1 MTTAYTD
8 TGEVGSIGSGLIDA
22 IVSPCFRDET
32 GPINAFNPFNPVA
45 IKKARSAPRANCQ
58 VGSRCKIK
66 GGRGDFIGGKKS
78 QHFSIRGLWC
88 ENVLNLFMN
97 CSTDHHK
104 AVLQCNTHQMA
115 EFHGRQVIQMT
126 TPTNKLV

>member
-66 GGRGDFIGGKKS
+66 GGGPG
-78 QHFSIRGLWC
+78 WY
-88 ENVLNLFMN
+88 
-97 CSTDHHK
+97 
-104 AVLQCNTHQMA
+104 NTLYWGEQIA
-115 EFHGRQVIQMT
+115 AFLDTRT
-126 TPTNKLV
+126 LV